1 MSAGCY
7 SRNLILGILCGGK
20 ATLTEYLEPNC
31 YRGRGKLQRSE
42 FVAQEGRI

>member
-1 MSAGCY
+1 MGFSDKKYVGLFHGSEMSAGCY

-31 YRGRGKLQRSE
+31 
-42 FVAQEGRI
+42 